1 MQIPELKIRKLK
13 RRSQRDIEKKSR
25 YICNWADTSLQ
36 RQSKK
41 ANNKMGGAV
50 IAVINLPINGRTSPL
65 PPETEPSKK
74 PSKP

>member
-13 RRSQRDIEKKSR
+13 RRNQRDIEKNR
-25 YICNWADTSLQ
+25 YICNWTDTSLQ

-50 IAVINLPINGRTSPL
+50 IAVINLPINGRAF
-65 PPETEPSKK
+65 PPP
-74 PSKP
+74 PGNRAV